1 MSDCTSGTELENL
14 LCEVNAAIR
23 AIVTGNTQSYGIGSR
38 NLTYLSLSELM
49 DMRKVLMAEIDGS
62 IFINKATFRDC

>member
-1 MSDCTSGTELENL
+1 MTPEEIQTL
-14 LCEVNAAIR
+14 LDDVNSAIR

-49 DMRKVLMAEIDGS
+49 DMRKVLMSELDGT
-62 IFINKATFRDC
+62 IYINKATFRDC